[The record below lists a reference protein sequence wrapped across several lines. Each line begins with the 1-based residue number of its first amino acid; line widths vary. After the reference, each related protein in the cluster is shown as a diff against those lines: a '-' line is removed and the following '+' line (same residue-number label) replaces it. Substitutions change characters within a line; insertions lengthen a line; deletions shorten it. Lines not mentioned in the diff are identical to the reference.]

1 MTKQKIKNRP
11 VPAKEMKVVIK
22 NIPTMKIIVPESLTN
37 KFYKIVKEDIILI
50 PKILSENTSSG

>member
-1 MTKQKIKNRP
+1 
-11 VPAKEMKVVIK
+11 MKVVIK